1 MKRFLAYSN
10 ALMTNTKYMLA
21 IGSISAVLAVTGLTG
36 CSWGREKQGRET
48 GRTAAQVADDQ
59 HISGR
64 VKSDLASS
72 TVYKFAGVG
81 VSTFDRVVQ
90 LNGFV
95 QSENQKQAAEEI
107 AKQAPGATR
116 VINDIVVEQA
126 QLPEAQQPQ
135 AQAAQPQGTAPTG
148 RVSSPKAPTGD
159 QGS

>member
-1 MKRFLAYSN
+1 
-10 ALMTNTKYMLA
+10 MLV
-21 IGSISAVLAVTGLTG
+21 IGSISAALVITGLTG
-36 CSWGREKQGRET
+36 CSWGREKQARET
-48 GRTAAQVADDQ
+48 GRTAAQVTDDE

-81 VSTFDRVVQ
+81 VNTFDRVVQ

-95 QSENQKQAAEEI
+95 QTENQKQAAEEI

-116 VINDIVVEQA
+116 VINNIVVQQA
-126 QLPEAQQPQ
+126 QLPQAQTEQPQ
-135 AQAAQPQGTAPTG
+135 ATAPTG
-148 RVSSPKAPTGD
+148 RISSPKAQTGE